1 MILVT
6 RVEAKQLNLS
16 IKFRFFYLKL
26 NTRLI
31 FKKNKKE
38 DRKLQYSLKYGKAID
53 SRFLRRRISGVF
65 NSVYMIDRE
74 TLEVCIKS
82 K

>member
-1 MILVT
+1 MLEGFEAKTTEFENEKQYTRIRYGTRVVFNFNQMILVT

-31 FKKNKKE
+31 FRKE
-38 DRKLQYSLKYGKAID
+38 
-53 SRFLRRRISGVF
+53 
-65 NSVYMIDRE
+65 
-74 TLEVCIKS
+74 
-82 K
+82 